1 MIGTRVGE
9 KLEDGERKVVE
20 SELQSYLGSSL
31 LPSQIPSKHFYSGP
45 NQQNLTETANLNGG
59 GGTVQVLCTL
69 QIKLS
74 RNLTFYSEF

>member
-9 KLEDGERKVVE
+9 KLEDRERKVVE
-20 SELQSYLGSSL
+20 SELQSSLGSSL

-59 GGTVQVLCTL
+59 RGHSASSVHIANKTQ
-69 QIKLS
+69 QKF
-74 RNLTFYSEF
+74 NLL